1 MMMESIE
8 YFLFSLINRVARSLS
23 FRSAERWGSFLGSAV
38 FMLTGFRKAITFENL
53 TKAFPEKST
62 DEIKGIARGAYRSYG
77 IALVESL
84 WASNKSADELKSK
97 VHVLNP
103 EVMVNALARGK
114 GVIFLSAH
122 YGSWELLPT
131 SVRLHFERPFFLL
144 AQRQRNAR
152 IDAIVQAHRM
162 RFGNSTTS
170 MGVSSRHVLTA
181 LAEQK
186 IVLILADQSGPKES
200 VFIEFFGRPSA
211 THRGVAA
218 FSLKTHAPIV
228 TGFLVRQKD
237 GTYNITLEEV
247 DRSGLNLSQEE
258 NIIELTRRHVA
269 ILEKWIRL
277 HPDHWLW
284 MHKRWKHTPYY
295 EQHQVMEEQA

>member
-1 MMMESIE
+1 MFEFLE
-8 YFLFSLINRVARSLS
+8 YFFFNLINSIARSLS
-23 FRSAERWGSFLGSAV
+23 FGSAERCGALLGSAV
-38 FMLTGFRKAITFENL
+38 FTLTGFRKAITLDNL
-53 TKAFPEKST
+53 IKAFPEKSSK
-62 DEIKGIARGAYRSYG
+62 EIRQIARGAYRSYG
-77 IALVESL
+77 IAVVESL
-84 WASNKSADELKSK
+84 WAGNKSEEELKSK
-97 VHVLNP
+97 VRILNA
-103 EVMVNALARGK
+103 EVMTRALASGK

-131 SVRLHFERPFFLL
+131 SVRLHFDRPFFLL

-152 IDAIVQAHRM
+152 IDAIIEGHRT

-170 MGVSSRHVLTA
+170 MGVSSRRVLTA
-181 LAEQK
+181 LAEQN
-186 IVLILADQSGPKES
+186 IVLILSDQSGPKEA

-218 FSLKTHAPIV
+218 FSLKTNAPIV
-228 TGFLVRQKD
+228 AGFLVRQKD
-237 GTYNITLEEV
+237 GTYDVTLEEV
-247 DRSGLNLSQEE
+247 DRSGLNSSGEE

-295 EQHQVMEEQA
+295 EQQVLTEEKA